1 MKQQSKNFDDMLAE
15 MLDDIKEANKL
26 IEFLAVET
34 KKKELMDNLMNDYKN
49 GLNRSF
55 LMGLFTGVSAVIILY
70 LILSLIIN

>member
-26 IEFLAVET
+26 IEFVAVET

-49 GLNRSF
+49 GLKHSF
-55 LMGLFTGVSAVIILY
+55 LMGLFTGVSAVIILH